1 MRTRAPAIV
10 LLSASLSACG
20 SGDGAPG
27 STKQTSSSNKT
38 STSTATSQS
47 GAFSPP
53 PLAEGYTR
61 FEAAT
66 VTDIQPGDDTTHC
79 QYVMAPLDHDADILD
94 VRGAQS
100 KFGHHAV
107 AFSYTPSATDQV
119 GSEIKCMMGNN
130 EFSASA
136 GADTMDTSSDAELSG
151 GGYLGGVSPAGGV
164 AALPDGVAFRLKKGQ
179 GIMLNVHYIN
189 TGDTPIDGNTY
200 MDLKLADAD
209 PSRLIAAM
217 FLNLNLGFSIPPQ
230 SQTDSNQDCVAM
242 SDVNIIMMSNHM
254 HEYGIHGS
262 TQVTRAD
269 GTVEMLRDDP
279 TWTSDMVNN
288 PTFAR
293 WTVDDP
299 FVLHSGDT
307 IRTSCTWNNTTTD
320 TITFPR
326 EMCISA
332 GFALA
337 SGDNPS
343 APTCFNGTWV
353 QQGI

>member
-1 MRTRAPAIV
+1 MRSRASVIV

-20 SGDGAPG
+20 SGDGSPG
-27 STKQTSSSNKT
+27 STKQTTSSNKT
-38 STSTATSQS
+38 PTSDTSTQS
-47 GAFSPP
+47 SSAFTLP
-53 PLAEGYTR
+53 PLADGYTR

-66 VTDIQPGDDTTHC
+66 VKDIQPGGDTTHC

-136 GADTMDTSSDAELSG
+136 GTTDTSSDAELSG

-164 AALPDGVAFRLKKGQ
+164 AALPEGVAFRLKKGQ

-189 TGDTPIDGNTY
+189 TGETPIDGNTY

-217 FLNLNLGFSIPPQ
+217 FLNLNLGFMLPPQ
-230 SQTDSNQDCVAM
+230 AQTDSNQDCVAQ

-307 IRTSCTWNNTTTD
+307 IRTSCSWNNTTTD
-320 TITFPR
+320 MITFPR

-343 APTCFNGTWV
+343 APACFNGSWV
-353 QQGI
+353 AQGL